1 LLLHQVKEQELM
13 EQLQYREWKLN
24 VDIEATREAYSKIER
39 GSAEECGCQK
49 CLNFVASRKKMYP
62 EEVLILFDRLGV
74 DFRKE
79 VEVYD
84 DGISETGLHFYSGW
98 FHCVGYLENPSS
110 QVMLVEYADTQV
122 HELELEEV
130 GQQFRIGFTENGGLY
145 WTEFEGK
152 PLVQIEFFGEVPWLI
167 GEVESM

>member
-1 LLLHQVKEQELM
+1 M

-24 VDIEATREAYSKIER
+24 VDIEATREVYSNIER

-98 FHCVGYLENPSS
+98 FHCVGYLESPSS
-110 QVMLVEYADTQV
+110 QVMLAEYSDTLV
-122 HELELEEV
+122 YELELEEV
-130 GQQFRIGFTENGGLY
+130 GQQFRIGFTENGGFY